1 MMSPSLS
8 RHLRESAFPLLIV
21 FGVAGL
27 FLLVLAT
34 GSVRALASALF
45 VVLGVVVAF
54 GSGNPRLFAL
64 WGLMITISLN
74 LSKHF
79 GPIVNKGG
87 GETSFR
93 AEVSDPFLIVLA
105 AFLLRDLWQARM
117 KGLQIPRVTYLWL
130 AIMAMGIATIVAG
143 PWRTTAAHEVVRML
157 KMTLL
162 FIVVTN
168 ELRTPGRML
177 HCLGGLVAGML
188 GQSVIGILQY
198 ARGANLGLEILGETS
213 SKTIEV
219 LAQNSLQSQK
229 VWRVS
234 GLLLHPNLFGIYLA
248 TLIPIAAGAFLLHVG
263 RMSRAFFLAA
273 AGAGTVA
280 LIFTFSRSSWASFAA
295 AGVVLAAV
303 AIRHRNL
310 RGRSMR
316 AGLVAALT
324 VVVIG
329 IAFSGQIAT
338 RLFESREDAT
348 LGRAQFEKDAMRMI
362 WVKPWLGW
370 GVNSYVHEVVPFLEH
385 PVKAYSGWVPPVH
398 NIYLLWWA
406 ETGIVGLI
414 IHLWMW
420 AAIGWTA
427 LQNLKVRDEVMYVAN
442 AAALAGLIAFA
453 VDGFLSFSL
462 RINQPQ
468 RVFWVL
474 AAVIMAVRYWR
485 LRQPAPALQPGKQ
498 DG

>member
-1 MMSPSLS
+1 MSPSLS
-8 RHLRESAFPLLIV
+8 RHLRESAVPLLIV
-21 FGVAGL
+21 FGFAA
-27 FLLVLAT
+27 LLLMVLAT
-34 GSVRALASALF
+34 GSIRALASVLF
-45 VVLGVVVAF
+45 VAIGIVVAF

-93 AEVSDPFLIVLA
+93 VEVSDPFLLVLA
-105 AFLLRDLWQARM
+105 FFLLRDLWSFRLP
-117 KGLQIPRVTYLWL
+117 GLRIPRVTYLWL
-130 AIMAMGIATIVAG
+130 AIMGMGIATIVAG
-143 PWRTTAAHEVVRML
+143 PWRTTAAHEVVRMI

-177 HCLGGLVAGML
+177 HCIGGLVAGML

-213 SKTIEV
+213 AKTIEV
-219 LAQNSLQSQK
+219 LAQTSLRSEK

-248 TLIPIAAGAFLLHVG
+248 TLIPAAAAAFLLRIG
-263 RMSRAFFLAA
+263 GPARAFFLAA

-295 AGVVLAAV
+295 AGIVLAAV
-303 AIRHRNL
+303 MVRHGGLRN
-310 RGRSMR
+310 RSMK
-316 AGLVAALT
+316 AGLVAAVT
-324 VVVIG
+324 VVLIG
-329 IAFSGQIAT
+329 AAFSGQIAT

-370 GVNSYVHEVVPFLEH
+370 GVNSYVHEVVPYLEH

-406 ETGIVGLI
+406 ETGIVGLA
-414 IHLWMW
+414 IHLWLW
-420 AAIGWTA
+420 GGLAWVAV
-427 LQNLKVRDEVMYVAN
+427 QNLRVRDEVMYVAN
-442 AAALAGLIAFA
+442 AAALAALVAFA

-474 AAVIMAVRYWR
+474 GAMIMAVRYWR
-485 LRQPAPALQPGKQ
+485 LRQPPASRTAGVAE
-498 DG
+498 